1 MVTPW
6 VGGRGYHVKLILKE
20 MIGRCRELKLY
31 VKGSDRRVKI
41 NFAIVLCKHCMDS
54 LYRQRFEVEM

>member
-6 VGGRGYHVKLILKE
+6 VGGRRYHVKLMLKE

-31 VKGSDRRVKI
+31 VKGSDRRVKVD
-41 NFAIVLCKHCMDS
+41 FAIVLCKHVMDS
-54 LYRQRFEVEM
+54 LYRQRYWVEM